1 MAHSL
6 QDPFLVKRL
15 GRRLPGSSAGKI
27 AEFLA
32 EIERR
37 RTTLDS
43 LATQADANRPTLTA
57 YDRWGARVDDVV
69 LHASYQALGDLAYGQ
84 FGLVNTAYDP
94 EASRKWEGFPR
105 SVAMAGGMTFA
116 MSEQGLFCPLCMTD
130 GAALVLTRALESLPS
145 DSPAAARWRHYI
157 SRLTSR
163 GADRWSGAM
172 FLTER
177 QGGSDVGANSC
188 TAVEDDGVWRLHGEK
203 WFCSNA
209 GADLALVLARPA
221 GAPEGTKGLALF
233 AMPRILEAGARNPYV
248 IRRLKDK
255 LGTRSMATGEVEL
268 NGATAYLIG
277 SADRG
282 FVQMAEM
289 INLSRLYN
297 AVGSV
302 AILARAYAESAAW
315 ARDRQAFGRRIAEFP
330 LVRDTLVQLAAET
343 DGAQALVWE
352 IIGRIDGMAEGR
364 DGETDRRL
372 IRILT
377 PLAKLYTAKRAVWA
391 ASEAIEIL
399 GGNGYV
405 EEFITS
411 RLLRDAQVLP
421 IWEGTTNIQT
431 LDVFRALGKEA
442 AEEVLFPLLRQCL
455 DAAPRDGLPIASRL
469 REHVDELES
478 ALAGLRGHED
488 DAWTVGGREWA
499 FKLAPAV
506 CASLLVGESAV
517 AEGPDRSELLA
528 HAEKLVDMHLEGW
541 TAIGLL
547 RALDR
552 RRSKV
557 HVVPAS
563 T

>member
-1 MAHSL
+1 MAPDL

-15 GRRLPGSSAGKI
+15 GRRLPGPAAGKI
-27 AEFLA
+27 EEFLGD
-32 EIERR
+32 IERQ
-37 RTTLDS
+37 RTTLDG
-43 LATQADANRPTLTA
+43 LAAQADANRPTLTSF
-57 YDRWGARVDDVV
+57 DRWGERVDDVV
-69 LHASYQALGDLAYGQ
+69 LHASYHSLGDLAYGR
-84 FGLVNTAYDP
+84 FGLVNMAYDP
-94 EASRKWEGFPR
+94 AARQEWEGYPR

-130 GAALVLTRALESLPS
+130 GAALVLTRALESVRS
-145 DSPAAARWRHYI
+145 DSPATARWRTYI
-157 SRLTSR
+157 ARLTSR

-177 QGGSDVGANSC
+177 QGGSDVGANTC
-188 TAVEDDGVWRLHGEK
+188 TAVEDGGVWRLHGEK

-221 GAPEGTKGLALF
+221 GAPDGTRGLALF
-233 AMPRILEAGARNPYV
+233 AMPRTLDDGTRNPYV

-268 NGATAYLIG
+268 NGAAAYLIG
-277 SADRG
+277 GADRG
-282 FVQMAEM
+282 FAQMAEM

-302 AILARAYAESAAW
+302 AILARAYTESAAW
-315 ARDRQAFGRRIAEFP
+315 AADRNAFGRRIADFP
-330 LVRDTLVQLAAET
+330 LVRDTLVQMAAET

-352 IIGRIDGMAEGR
+352 IVGRMDRAAEGR
-364 DGETDRRL
+364 EGETDRRL

-442 AEEVLFPLLRQCL
+442 GEEVLFSLLRQCL
-455 DAAPRDGLPIASRL
+455 DAAPREGQPIASRL

-488 DAWTVGGREWA
+488 DAWTVGGRQWA
-499 FKLAPAV
+499 FKLAPAA
-506 CASLLVGESAV
+506 CASILVGESAV

-552 RRSKV
+552 RRAKV